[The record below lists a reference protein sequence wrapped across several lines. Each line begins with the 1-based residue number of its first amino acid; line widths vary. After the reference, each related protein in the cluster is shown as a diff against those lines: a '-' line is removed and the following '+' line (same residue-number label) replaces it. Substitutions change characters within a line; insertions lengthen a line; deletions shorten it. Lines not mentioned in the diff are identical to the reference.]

1 MARIA
6 KVVTDIAL
14 DRAFD
19 YEIPDGLR
27 GRLVPGHRVRVPFGR
42 KEVLGFVVEMVEESD
57 VPGLRPIAEI
67 VGEEPLVPP
76 TLLRLAR
83 WMSDY
88 YIDPVERCI
97 RAVLPEAVRRED
109 FGPRTRQVARL
120 VPGAPAPEKR
130 LTAGQEGAL
139 LALGTLGAIP
149 LADARQRGV
158 SPASLQSLARLGLV
172 AIAAEQEERDPFAGA
187 EFARSEPLALN
198 GEQRAA
204 LDMVLEQ
211 MASPQPRPVLLQG
224 VTGSGKTEVYLQAI
238 AECLGAGR
246 GAIVLVPEISLT
258 PQSVERFKSR
268 FAAAGVGVAVLHSGL
283 SAGERRDEWH
293 RIRTCR
299 ARVVVGARSAVFAP
313 VSPLGLI
320 VVDEEH
326 EPSYKQAEAPR
337 YHARDVAIVRGHFES
352 AGVLLGS
359 ATPSLESQ
367 HNAARGKYLLARLKG
382 RIDARALPPVQVIDM
397 RQEAGRHRGPVALSD
412 RLVRAIGERIERR
425 EQTILFL
432 NRRGHSSALIC
443 VKCGFVIQCPD
454 CSIALTYHR
463 RPEQML
469 CHLCGHSAPAPRACP
484 DCGDPRIRYA
494 GTGTE
499 KVEETV
505 ARIFPAAR
513 VVRMDSDTMTRR
525 KSYEETFAAFRAGRI
540 DILVGT
546 QMIAK
551 GLDFPNVTLVGVI
564 NADLA
569 LHLPD
574 FRASERVF
582 QLLTQVAGRA
592 GRGEAPG
599 AVLVQSFT
607 PHHSA
612 VQFAKR
618 HDVDGFADQ
627 EMEVRR
633 EFGYPPFGRAI
644 LVAFR
649 GEEQKAVTAAAEE
662 VGAALRARLP
672 AGAVMGGPCPAP
684 IPKIQRQYRHQVFIR
699 GPSMKS
705 LAGAVRKAMVA
716 LRARRGVA
724 VAIDVDPVFLL

>member
-1 MARIA
+1 MARVA

-19 YEIPDGLR
+19 YEIPPELQP
-27 GRLVPGHRVRVPFGR
+27 RLKAGHRVRVPFGR
-42 KEVLGFVVEMVEESD
+42 RETLGFVVDTADETD
-57 VPGLRPIAEI
+57 VPVLRPITEI
-67 VGEEPLVPP
+67 LGDEPLVPP
-76 TLLRLAR
+76 PLMRLAR

-88 YIDPVERCI
+88 YLDPIERCL

-109 FGPRTRQVARL
+109 FGPRIRLVARL

-130 LTAGQEGAL
+130 LTAGQETAL
-139 LALGTLGAIP
+139 LALGAQGAIAV
-149 LADARQRGV
+149 ADARQRGV
-158 SPASLQSLARLGLV
+158 SPASLQSLAKMGLV
-172 AIAAEQEERDPFAGA
+172 AILPQEEGRDPFAGA
-187 EFARSEPLALN
+187 EFAQSEPLVLN
-198 GEQRAA
+198 DEQRAA
-204 LDMVLEQ
+204 LDVVREQ
-211 MASPQPRPVLLQG
+211 MASAQPRPVLLQG

-238 AECLGAGR
+238 GGCLGEGR
-246 GAIVLVPEISLT
+246 GAIVLVPEIALT

-268 FAAAGVGVAVLHSGL
+268 FTAAGVGVAVLHSGL

-293 RIRTCR
+293 RIRTGR

-313 VSPLGLI
+313 VSPLGLL

-337 YHARDVAIVRGHFES
+337 YHARDVAIVRGHFEG
-352 AGVLLGS
+352 ACVLLGS
-359 ATPSLESQ
+359 ATPSLESL
-367 HNAARGKYLLARLKG
+367 HNAARGKYILARLKG
-382 RIDARALPPVQVIDM
+382 RIDARDLPPVQVIDM
-397 RQEAGRHRGPVALSD
+397 RQEAARHRGPVALSD
-412 RLVRAIGERIERR
+412 RLVRAIGDRLERR

-432 NRRGHSSALIC
+432 NRRGHSSALVC
-443 VKCGFVIQCPD
+443 VKCGFVLQCPD

-484 DCGDPRIRYA
+484 ECGDPRIRYA

-499 KVEETV
+499 KVEEAV

-513 VVRMDSDTMTRR
+513 VVRMDSDTMSRR
-525 KSYEETFAAFRAGRI
+525 RSYEETFAAFRAGRI
-540 DILVGT
+540 DVLVGT

-564 NADLA
+564 NADMA

-592 GRGEAPG
+592 GRGDAPG
-599 AVLVQSFT
+599 AVFVQSFT
-607 PHHSA
+607 PHHAA
-612 VQFAKR
+612 VQFAKG

-627 EMEVRR
+627 EMECRR

-644 LVAFR
+644 LVSFR
-649 GEEQKAVTAAAEE
+649 GEEQRAVAAAAEE

-672 AGAVMGGPCPAP
+672 SGAVLGGPCPAP
-684 IPKIQRQYRHQVFIR
+684 IPKIQRQHRFQVFIR

-705 LAGAVRKAMVA
+705 LARTVRGAMAA
-716 LRARRGVA
+716 LRARRGVS

>member
-1 MARIA
+1 M
-6 KVVTDIAL
+6 VTDIAL

-19 YEIPDGLR
+19 YEIPEAMR
-27 GRLVPGHRVRVPFGR
+27 GRLVEGHRVRVPFGR
-42 KEVLGFVVEMVEESD
+42 KEVLGFVVGVAEESD
-57 VPGLRPIAEI
+57 VPGLRPIAGV
-67 VGEEPLVPP
+67 VGEGPLVPP
-76 TLLRLAR
+76 ALLRLAR
-83 WMSDY
+83 WISDY
-88 YIDPVERCI
+88 YMDPIERCLKT
-97 RAVLPEAVRRED
+97 VLPEAVRRED
-109 FGPRTRQVARL
+109 FGPRRRRVARL
-120 VPGAPAPEKR
+120 ARGAPAPGRR

-139 LALGTLGAIP
+139 LALGAHGAIA
-149 LADARQRGV
+149 LADARERGV
-158 SPASLQSLARLGLV
+158 SPSSLQSLEKLGLV
-172 AIAAEQEERDPFAGA
+172 VIADEEEERDPFAGA
-187 EFARSEPLALN
+187 AFARSEPLALN
-198 GEQRAA
+198 GEQGAA
-204 LDMVLEQ
+204 LEMVVAQ
-211 MASPQPRPVLLQG
+211 VGSPQPRPVLLQG

-238 AECLGAGR
+238 AACLASGR

-293 RIRTCR
+293 RIRSGR

-359 ATPSLESQ
+359 ATPSLESL
-367 HNAARGKYLLARLKG
+367 HNAARGKYLLARLTG
-382 RIDARALPPVQVIDM
+382 RIDSRALPPVRVIDM
-397 RQEAGRHRGPVALSD
+397 RQEAARHRGPVALSD
-412 RLVRAIGERIERR
+412 RLVRAIGERLERK

-432 NRRGHSSALIC
+432 NRRGHSSALVC
-443 VKCGFVIQCPD
+443 VKCGFVVQCPD

-469 CHLCGHSAPAPRACP
+469 CHLCGYSAPAPRACP
-484 DCGDPRIRYA
+484 ECGDTRIRYA

-499 KVEETV
+499 KVEEAV

-525 KSYEETFAAFRAGRI
+525 RAYEEAFAAFRSGRV

-599 AVLVQSFT
+599 AVFVQSFT
-607 PHHSA
+607 PHHPA
-612 VQFAKR
+612 VQFAKS

-627 EMEVRR
+627 EMECRR
-633 EFGYPPFGRAI
+633 QLGYPPFGRAI

-649 GEEQKAVTAAAEE
+649 GEEQKAVVAASEE
-662 VGAALRARLP
+662 VGEALRARLP
-672 AGAVMGGPCPAP
+672 EGAVLGGPCPAP
-684 IPKIQRQYRHQVFIR
+684 IPKIQRQHRYQVFIR
-699 GPSMKS
+699 GSSMKP
-705 LAGAVRKAMVA
+705 LARVVRDAIVA
-716 LRARRGVA
+716 LRARRGVS